1 MSCNKKVVSARRR
14 AGQLDLLIEQGATFQ
29 IPIVYKQ
36 DDLPVDLTGV
46 VAKAQFREKIS
57 SLVPVISLESPDTGL
72 EIVPL
77 EGKIIMTIDAATTA
91 ALKAYA
97 GVWDMLLT
105 FPDTTKVRI
114 LGGKWTVSRGVT
126 R

>member
-57 SLVPVISLESPDTGL
+57 SLVPAISLESPDDGL

-105 FPDTTKVRI
+105 FPDDTKVRI

>member
-57 SLVPVISLESPDTGL
+57 SLVPAISLESPDNGL

-105 FPDTTKVRI
+105 FPDDTKVRI